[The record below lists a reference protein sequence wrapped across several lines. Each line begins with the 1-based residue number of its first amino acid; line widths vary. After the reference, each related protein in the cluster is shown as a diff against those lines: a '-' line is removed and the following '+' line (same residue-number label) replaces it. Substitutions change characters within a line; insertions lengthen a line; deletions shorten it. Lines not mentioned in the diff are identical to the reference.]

1 MQLKSLWV
9 KDHKIL
15 KDFTIEFPYD
25 FKKYISVFI
34 GANGSG
40 KSTILEVIAQIFSN
54 VVLNETAKFA
64 FELEYSIRHEQI
76 LDKTSTTSVVHTA
89 YIIVK
94 LYANKDEEIKVSISS
109 GIDDTDY
116 SDKVIDT
123 KKQVV
128 FGHGKEKSVQ
138 SYLPDNIVIYY
149 SGLSEI
155 MKELCNPHEE
165 RLSKAYRKGNTNI
178 NRDFFYYT
186 PEHFEI
192 ILLSLLSYEYGE
204 IPVFLRTK
212 AKIADMQ
219 SVQIRL
225 QKPTWGKGSIESFWG
240 AEGEVRK
247 FLDYLNENS
256 ASLEDLQEPSKS
268 NKKGNIVIEA
278 WQDEAIIITIIG
290 LERLY
295 EIREH
300 LIEERKLFELLNIML
315 ADGLLNDISFSLI
328 KEENGNYQSFSVLSE
343 GEQQI
348 ITIKGLTELL
358 SSKNTLFLFDEP
370 DTYLHPKWQRH
381 FISEIEKTIE
391 SDFESEN
398 TYVIST
404 HSPLLLSSAN
414 PDYCDVKIIENGK
427 IVENTPMYYGRE
439 INTILYEHMG
449 VENRISKVNDLLSS
463 LFEKIDL
470 EDIDNAKKLYTELED
485 LIGDDDPDMVNA
497 NVQLGFLEDY
507 LDETH

>member
-256 ASLEDLQEPSKS
+256 ASHEDLQNPSKS

-290 LERLY
+290 LERLH

-328 KEENGNYQSFSVLSE
+328 KEENGEYQSFSVLSE

-358 SSKNTLFLFDEP
+358 SGKNTLFLFDEP
-370 DTYLHPKWQRH
+370 DTYLHPKWQRQ
-381 FISEIEKTIE
+381 FISEIERTIE
-391 SDFESEN
+391 LAFESEN
-398 TYVIST
+398 TYVIAT
-404 HSPLLLSSAN
+404 HSPQLLSNAKSELN
-414 PDYCDVKIIENGK
+414 FVKIIEEGSL
-427 IVENTPMYYGRE
+427 VENTPKYYGRE
-439 INTILYEHMG
+439 ISSILYNLMG
-449 VENRISKVNDLLSS
+449 VEERNETIRKDLRN
-463 LFEKIDL
+463 LFTLI
-470 EDIDNAKKLYTELED
+470 EDEEIEEAESELARLYEILGET
-485 LIGDDDPDMVNA
+485 DPDLKEA
-497 NVQLGFLEDY
+497 ELQIQYLKEDEA
-507 LDETH
+507 DN